1 VRLGCGHGR
10 RFQKLETSQIP
21 FRLLKALRLIDLS
34 FAKEEELFDDR
45 APRVDV
51 QAIGEP
57 IEASMLFFGSGVD
70 VEDFDRD
77 LADSEGLRLKRRGED
92 RERDESSDEFII
104 TADLLSCCHTTSSEV
119 QLDGYKG
126 GWIEIIAGGMFSGK
140 SEELIRRL
148 RRAVIAR
155 QRVQVFKPIVDDR
168 FATDDIVSRDDRRLK
183 ASPVASSN
191 ELLTRVEI
199 GVQVVGID
207 EVQFFDPGVVEVC
220 MQLADAGIRVI
231 AAGLDQDYMRRP
243 FGPMPALLAVAEEVS
258 KMHAVCVRCR
268 GAAHYS
274 QRVSGGDAQVE
285 VGDSSY
291 EARCR
296 SCYEL
301 YKAAPEQEEPVVQL
315 TIPQPA

>member
-1 VRLGCGHGR
+1 M
-10 RFQKLETSQIP
+10 P
-21 FRLLKALRLIDLS
+21 WA
-34 FAKEEELFDDR
+34 
-45 APRVDV
+45 RVIQHSTFNIQHSCFILD
-51 QAIGEP
+51 QNPTQSG
-57 IEASMLFFGSGVD
+57 GS
-70 VEDFDRD
+70 
-77 LADSEGLRLKRRGED
+77 
-92 RERDESSDEFII
+92 
-104 TADLLSCCHTTSSEV
+104 
-119 QLDGYKG
+119 LDGYKG

-155 QRVQVFKPIVDDR
+155 QRVQVFKPLIDDR
-168 FATDDIVSRDDRRLK
+168 FASEDIVSRDDRRLK
-183 ASPVASSN
+183 AIPVASSAD
-191 ELLTRVEI
+191 LLARVEI

-207 EVQFFDPGVVEVC
+207 EVQFFDAGVVDVC

-274 QRVSGGDAQVE
+274 QRVSGGDAQVQ
-285 VGDSSY
+285 VGDASY

-301 YKAAPEQEEPVVQL
+301 YKAEEIVEEPAVQL
-315 TIPQPA
+315 TMPQPA

>member
-1 VRLGCGHGR
+1 
-10 RFQKLETSQIP
+10 
-21 FRLLKALRLIDLS
+21 
-34 FAKEEELFDDR
+34 
-45 APRVDV
+45 
-51 QAIGEP
+51 
-57 IEASMLFFGSGVD
+57 M
-70 VEDFDRD
+70 
-77 LADSEGLRLKRRGED
+77 
-92 RERDESSDEFII
+92 
-104 TADLLSCCHTTSSEV
+104 
-119 QLDGYKG
+119 DGYKG

-148 RRAVIAR
+148 RRALIAR
-155 QRVQVFKPIVDDR
+155 QRVQVFKPYIDDR
-168 FATDDIVSRDDRRLK
+168 FSTDDIVSRDDRRLK
-183 ASPVASSN
+183 ATPVATSA
-191 ELLTRVEI
+191 ELLSHLAV

-207 EVQFFDPGVVEVC
+207 EVQFFDAGIVDVS
-220 MQLADAGIRVI
+220 MQIADAGIRVI

-296 SCYEL
+296 SCYEI
-301 YKAAPEQEEPVVQL
+301 YKASDEERVEPVVQL
-315 TIPQPA
+315 TMPQPV

>member
-1 VRLGCGHGR
+1 
-10 RFQKLETSQIP
+10 
-21 FRLLKALRLIDLS
+21 
-34 FAKEEELFDDR
+34 
-45 APRVDV
+45 
-51 QAIGEP
+51 
-57 IEASMLFFGSGVD
+57 
-70 VEDFDRD
+70 
-77 LADSEGLRLKRRGED
+77 
-92 RERDESSDEFII
+92 
-104 TADLLSCCHTTSSEV
+104 
-119 QLDGYKG
+119 LDGHRG

-155 QRVQVFKPIVDDR
+155 QRVQVFKPILDDR
-168 FATDDIVSRDDRRLK
+168 FATDEVVSRDDRRLK
-183 ASPVASSN
+183 AMAVATSA
-191 ELLTRVEI
+191 ELLARVEI

-207 EVQFFDPGVVEVC
+207 EVQFFDAGVVDVA

-274 QRVSGGDAQVE
+274 QRVSGGNAQVE

-296 SCYEL
+296 PCFER
-301 YKAAPEQEEPVVQL
+301 YKVQEEAEEAAAVQL
-315 TIPQPA
+315 TMPAPV

>member
-1 VRLGCGHGR
+1 
-10 RFQKLETSQIP
+10 
-21 FRLLKALRLIDLS
+21 
-34 FAKEEELFDDR
+34 
-45 APRVDV
+45 
-51 QAIGEP
+51 
-57 IEASMLFFGSGVD
+57 
-70 VEDFDRD
+70 
-77 LADSEGLRLKRRGED
+77 
-92 RERDESSDEFII
+92 
-104 TADLLSCCHTTSSEV
+104 
-119 QLDGYKG
+119 LDGHRG

-155 QRVQVFKPIVDDR
+155 QRVQVFKPCVDDR
-168 FATDDIVSRDDRRLK
+168 FGDAEVVSRDDRRLK
-183 ASPVASSN
+183 AVSVGTAN
-191 ELLTRVEI
+191 ELLARVEI

-207 EVQFFDPGVVEVC
+207 EVQFFDAGIVDVC

-231 AAGLDQDYMRRP
+231 AAGLDQDYMRQP
-243 FGPMPALLAVAEEVS
+243 FGPMPALLSVAEEVS

-296 SCYEL
+296 PCYEL
-301 YKAAPEQEEPVVQL
+301 YRAQAAEEAEVQL
-315 TIPQPA
+315 SMPQPAVG

>member
-1 VRLGCGHGR
+1 
-10 RFQKLETSQIP
+10 
-21 FRLLKALRLIDLS
+21 
-34 FAKEEELFDDR
+34 
-45 APRVDV
+45 
-51 QAIGEP
+51 
-57 IEASMLFFGSGVD
+57 M
-70 VEDFDRD
+70 
-77 LADSEGLRLKRRGED
+77 DSYR
-92 RERDESSDEFII
+92 
-104 TADLLSCCHTTSSEV
+104 
-119 QLDGYKG
+119 G

-155 QRVQVFKPIVDDR
+155 QRVQVFKPVIDDR
-168 FATDDIVSRDDRRLK
+168 YSTEDIVSRDDRRLK
-183 ASPVASSN
+183 ALAVATS
-191 ELLTRVEI
+191 EQLLTKVEI

-207 EVQFFDPGVVEVC
+207 EVQFFDDGVVDVC

-274 QRVSGGDAQVE
+274 QRVAGGNAQVE
-285 VGDSSY
+285 VGDSAY

-296 SCYEL
+296 SCYER
-301 YKAAPEQEEPVVQL
+301 YTAVADAEPDVQL
-315 TIPQPA
+315 TMPQPAAAG

>member
-1 VRLGCGHGR
+1 MDHHR
-10 RFQKLETSQIP
+10 
-21 FRLLKALRLIDLS
+21 
-34 FAKEEELFDDR
+34 
-45 APRVDV
+45 
-51 QAIGEP
+51 
-57 IEASMLFFGSGVD
+57 
-70 VEDFDRD
+70 
-77 LADSEGLRLKRRGED
+77 
-92 RERDESSDEFII
+92 
-104 TADLLSCCHTTSSEV
+104 
-119 QLDGYKG
+119 G

-155 QRVQVFKPIVDDR
+155 QRVQVFKPLLDDR
-168 FATDDIVSRDDRRLK
+168 FSTDEVVSRDERRLK
-183 ASPVASSN
+183 AIAVATSA
-191 ELLTRVEI
+191 ELLARVEI

-207 EVQFFDPGVVEVC
+207 EIQFFDAGVTDVC

-243 FGPMPALLAVAEEVS
+243 FGPMGALLAVAEVVD

-274 QRVSGGDAQVE
+274 QRVSGGNAQVE

-296 SCYEL
+296 HCFEPYR
-301 YKAAPEQEEPVVQL
+301 AAAEETPAVQL
-315 TIPQPA
+315 TIPASAVGNA

>member
-1 VRLGCGHGR
+1 MDHHR
-10 RFQKLETSQIP
+10 
-21 FRLLKALRLIDLS
+21 
-34 FAKEEELFDDR
+34 
-45 APRVDV
+45 
-51 QAIGEP
+51 
-57 IEASMLFFGSGVD
+57 
-70 VEDFDRD
+70 
-77 LADSEGLRLKRRGED
+77 
-92 RERDESSDEFII
+92 
-104 TADLLSCCHTTSSEV
+104 
-119 QLDGYKG
+119 G

-155 QRVQVFKPIVDDR
+155 QRVQVFKPILDDR
-168 FATDDIVSRDDRRLK
+168 FATDEVVSRDERRLK
-183 ASPVASSN
+183 AHAVGTSA
-191 ELLTRVEI
+191 ELLARVEI

-207 EVQFFDPGVVEVC
+207 EIQFFDPGVVEVC

-243 FGPMPALLAVAEEVS
+243 FGPMGALLAVAEVVD

-274 QRVSGGDAQVE
+274 QRVSGGNAQVE

-296 SCYEL
+296 HCFEPYR
-301 YKAAPEQEEPVVQL
+301 AAAEETPAVQL
-315 TIPQPA
+315 TIPAPAVGNA

>member
-1 VRLGCGHGR
+1 MDAQR
-10 RFQKLETSQIP
+10 
-21 FRLLKALRLIDLS
+21 
-34 FAKEEELFDDR
+34 
-45 APRVDV
+45 
-51 QAIGEP
+51 
-57 IEASMLFFGSGVD
+57 
-70 VEDFDRD
+70 
-77 LADSEGLRLKRRGED
+77 
-92 RERDESSDEFII
+92 
-104 TADLLSCCHTTSSEV
+104 
-119 QLDGYKG
+119 G

-148 RRAVIAR
+148 RRALLAR
-155 QRVQVFKPIVDDR
+155 QRVQVFKPLLDDR
-168 FATDDIVSRDDRRLK
+168 FSIDEVVSRDDRRLK
-183 ASPVASSN
+183 AHAVPTSAD
-191 ELLTRVEI
+191 LLSRIEI

-207 EVQFFDPGVVEVC
+207 EVQFFDDGIVGVC

-274 QRVSGGDAQVE
+274 QRVAGGNAQVE

-296 SCYEL
+296 ACYEV
-301 YKAAPEQEEPVVQL
+301 YKAVAEEAPAVQL
-315 TIPQPA
+315 TIPQSG